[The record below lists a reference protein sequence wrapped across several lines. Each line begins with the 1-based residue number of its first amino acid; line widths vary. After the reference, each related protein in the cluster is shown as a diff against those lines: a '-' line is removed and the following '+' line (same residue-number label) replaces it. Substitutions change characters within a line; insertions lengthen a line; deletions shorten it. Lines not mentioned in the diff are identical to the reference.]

1 MKAFLTFCLVLIL
14 PLLAWSAWTY
24 PQIGTLAYRLSMA
37 AETRLYGLR
46 EHEVD
51 IGGMSLSVYEGGP
64 ADAPVLVLL
73 HGYSAENEHWARF
86 ARHLVDD
93 YRVIAPD
100 LAGHGDTGFQPDWDY
115 RIAAQSG
122 RIVALLD
129 ALEVEHAH
137 IAGNSMGGF
146 IAADFAR
153 RYPQRTL
160 SATLLDPA
168 GVASPEPS
176 DMDRLRAAG
185 DNPFLIKNREDF
197 SRFYPMTMA
206 RPPWVPGFVLDAQ
219 AARYQARREELATIY
234 AQLIASEPVEPHL
247 DQILTPTLILWGAQD
262 RLIHVSA
269 TEVWAQIPDVEVTV
283 WDDLGHMPHVEAP
296 GRSALRLREFLASL
310 PH

>member
-1 MKAFLTFCLVLIL
+1 MKALFKLCLILML

-24 PQIGTLAYRLSMA
+24 PRIGALTYQLSMA

-46 EHEVD
+46 ERNVD
-51 IGGMSLSVYEGGP
+51 IGDMALSVYEGGP
-64 ADAPVLVLL
+64 TDAPVLVLL

-86 ARHLVDD
+86 ARHLVDG

-100 LAGHGDTGFQPDWDY
+100 LAGHGDTGFEADWDY
-115 RIAAQSG
+115 GIAAQSA
-122 RIVALLD
+122 RVAALLD
-129 ALEVEHAH
+129 ALGVERAH
-137 IAGNSMGGF
+137 IAGNSMGGY
-146 IAADFAR
+146 IAADFAWR
-153 RYPQRTL
+153 HPQRTL

-185 DNPFLIKNREDF
+185 DNPFLITSREDF
-197 SRFYPMTMA
+197 ARFYPMTMA

-219 AARYQARREELATIY
+219 AERYRHRREELATIFE
-234 AQLIASEPVEPHL
+234 QLIASEPAQPHL
-247 DQILTPTLILWGAQD
+247 DEIRAPTLVLWGAQD

-269 TEVWAQIPDVEVTV
+269 TQVWAQIPDVQITI

-296 GRSALRLREFLASL
+296 ARSAQRLRAFLDSLAS
-310 PH
+310 